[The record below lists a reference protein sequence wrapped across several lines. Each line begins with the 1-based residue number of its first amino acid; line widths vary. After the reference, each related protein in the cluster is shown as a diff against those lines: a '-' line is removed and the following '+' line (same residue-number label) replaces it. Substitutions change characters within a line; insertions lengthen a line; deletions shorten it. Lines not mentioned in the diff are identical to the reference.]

1 MKNHP
6 FIRDKI
12 FISYKISLFLHIP
25 SLFFVHF
32 CLLIKSVE
40 WMADHMHVV
49 RDPLINGGALSI
61 CLNEVDAFLYDIPS
75 ADTAGR
81 RITRA
86 ACQAALF
93 LHAADVTH
101 RWIVQDVS
109 HGEKEV
115 ALNGTLN
122 GYSSVFWRVCWEL
135 LSSPTCR
142 FALTLTHP
150 PTHSPPRRSGM
161 GKHLQ
166 LFLLTFVTPPP
177 PPCSAFITPSLI
189 SGCRLPPPLL
199 SSPHPPPPRASSPSI
214 VVSVKTCDSPPPPL
228 PPPLLSSAIN
238 PPPLPLPSASLRYNR
253 PCSSVRL

>member
-1 MKNHP
+1 MKDHP

-12 FISYKISLFLHIP
+12 FISYRISLFLHIP

-40 WMADHMHVV
+40 WLADHVHVV

-109 HGEKEV
+109 HGEKEL

-150 PTHSPPRRSGM
+150 LPPSWFGNGKTPSTLSFDFCHSSSSLFCLYHPFSHLWLSPPSSS
-161 GKHLQ
+161 
-166 LFLLTFVTPPP
+166 FVFNPP
-177 PPCSAFITPSLI
+177 S
-189 SGCRLPPPLL
+189 PPLRL
-199 SSPHPPPPRASSPSI
+199 
-214 VVSVKTCDSPPPPL
+214 L
-228 PPPLLSSAIN
+228 PIYCRKCENL
-238 PPPLPLPSASLRYNR
+238 
-253 PCSSVRL
+253 